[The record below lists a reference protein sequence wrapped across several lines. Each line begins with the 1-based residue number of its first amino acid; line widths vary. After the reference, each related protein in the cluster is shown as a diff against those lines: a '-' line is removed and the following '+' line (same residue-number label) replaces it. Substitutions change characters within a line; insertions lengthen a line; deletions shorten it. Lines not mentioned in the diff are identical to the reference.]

1 MILAAASPFA
11 FAEDQLLFLIW
22 DGRPPVPDQDAV
34 LQQLPLL
41 TAPLCLLCALV
52 AAEWLGRRLGGM
64 TGDVYGAVVM
74 LSETSSLLLI
84 ALMLSSLGSGAG

>member
-1 MILAAASPFA
+1 MHADTQQQAG
-11 FAEDQLLFLIW
+11 DH
-22 DGRPPVPDQDAV
+22 RPPAPL

-41 TAPLCLLCALV
+41 TAPLCLLSALV

-64 TGDVYGAVVM
+64 TGDGYGAVVM

-84 ALMLSSLGSGAG
+84 ALLASALGSGAG